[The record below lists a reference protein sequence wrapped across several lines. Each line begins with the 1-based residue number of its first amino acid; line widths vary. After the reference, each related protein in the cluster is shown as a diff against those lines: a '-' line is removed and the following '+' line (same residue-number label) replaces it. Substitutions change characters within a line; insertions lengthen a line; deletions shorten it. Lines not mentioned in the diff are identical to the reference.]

1 MWYMVLCTMW
11 RVFTVSST
19 GRPLWRPG
27 TGPHAARCRWYT
39 CRHVLPDLGSCRI
52 CTYSSL
58 EIQIFHHDCKMKFG
72 SGLGVSLCVT
82 RDHSSIPK
90 KSMVGST
97 FLLCR
102 CLLLQCMHNLQN
114 TTHTNSIARLWFW
127 LKSETWFC
135 TNLLTSATPMCLS
148 RTFSLSWSQ
157 WGLVWMGSV
166 PHSSSSA
173 RASLETLVSWGNVAS
188 WPTCTRQGV
197 TICDMQVTN
206 HSFEQY

>member
-1 MWYMVLCTMW
+1 MGSWARAWERGYKKPCHEFNSHVPTHSWWMWYMVLCMMW

-27 TGPHAARCRWYT
+27 TGPHAARCRRYT
-39 CRHVLPDLGSCRI
+39 CRCVLPDLGSCRI

-58 EIQIFHHDCKMKFG
+58 EIQIFHRDCKMKFG

-135 TNLLTSATPMCLS
+135 TNLLTSATPMC
-148 RTFSLSWSQ
+148 F
-157 WGLVWMGSV
+157 V
-166 PHSSSSA
+166 
-173 RASLETLVSWGNVAS
+173 
-188 WPTCTRQGV
+188 
-197 TICDMQVTN
+197 
-206 HSFEQY
+206 